1 MARLEFTIDG
11 NNSGLA
17 NAANQSI
24 GILESLQGVADKLK
38 IDLFKAGTVE
48 DINLI
53 GAALT
58 RVTGQIT
65 DYINTAVKSSQAFQ
79 DQSAAAALDTLSTKL
94 LTVTGNAEL
103 FGQSIKNQ
111 QNELNAYQS
120 ALNALLGAGV
130 DPLDSR
136 VTDLKGKID
145 TLTQSISTQKS
156 ELAASTAAIN
166 AEKAAMDT
174 LATSLQ
180 VANGLTQVFGQS
192 ILTQQSQVNA
202 YNTAIKQLL
211 AAGVGPLDSRITSL
225 KSKIDVLTSSIA
237 GQKQEIAGESAGLQT
252 VGNTFDALNAK
263 LVVTSGNTVLFGNTV
278 GNQRT
283 VLAAYQTAINQLL
296 AAGLSPLDAKVQ
308 TLKGHVNELTAS
320 IANQSKAA
328 STSSFGTLGS
338 QATGLIGTYASL
350 YGAIRLVG
358 DVIKTNADISDSLS
372 NVRRVTGLTTGEVND
387 LNEALKKI
395 STRTS
400 LNDLLGITVIGG
412 QLGIANDQLV
422 GFTASVNRLS
432 VALKGELEGGA
443 QGVAKDL
450 GVISNIFKITQSNGG
465 DVEKSFNQIGSAIL
479 GLGQSG
485 LATGQ
490 YLSDFAGRV
499 GGVAAQFKLSLPLIL
514 SYGAVLQEQ
523 GVTAEVAGTAF
534 KKLIGS
540 LGSKSEKFFAVAQIA
555 DASLTLKDF
564 TNLINNDAQKAL
576 ELFFKGLNQGG
587 ATNTEF
593 ATLLKSLGLDA
604 ARSGNA
610 IAVLSRNQQE
620 LQQHLKDSTKDFN
633 DGTLAAKQAAIQED
647 NLAGSVA
654 KLSNAFDKA
663 VQGDGVGRFFKS
675 IVDGATRALE
685 ATDKLL
691 QAANKGNLGEVFS
704 RLTRPGGNAKFDI
717 ADTAFDSFT
726 ASQKADSKVRSQLPA
741 PTYDQR
747 VSGTLPGLGN
757 LDENKL
763 QGFLANY
770 RKAYSEAYHAYSV
783 YFDAIKNGI
792 IASSDKNLQT
802 LEGFKKNA
810 QSIDSYAS
818 QVQAAYDKVKKSS
831 TTKQETNDVKE
842 LTDAQLKSI
851 PAIRQRL
858 KELTNLPDSG
868 VLGSETNQRIIALR
882 DRLREL
888 AGAAGRASTV
898 AQDQLSLSTQ
908 LKDILEKGNT
918 SAGASGLGGY
928 ASEVQKITTSYQAL
942 NAKLD
947 EFDAKVKIQRSR
959 NIASGGRS
967 GITGAEVTDLTSQST
982 AGRTALAAG
991 EAKQL
996 ADARIAEA
1004 ARTANEIQRINNEF
1018 GVKAQQTRAKELAQ
1032 IQATADAEIAK
1043 ASEKVLT
1050 IAQIEEQYNSA
1061 VAAAKGNQGKIDA
1074 AKTLHDVEIQQA
1086 QDSAIKI
1093 QAIREGLA
1101 AATQTI
1107 NDKYER
1113 QSAEL
1118 YAKIA
1123 DIESLAVAT
1132 ATGQEES
1139 KTQQIVNEWEK
1150 RRRAAEEYY
1159 RQLQVLNAGTGT
1171 GSAVPNV
1178 ADGLKGI
1185 NAARIANAA
1194 GNTNAAITA
1203 GENVAVAKKAGEDL
1217 SRELTRG
1224 IQSFG
1229 QTFLQTFTEFNQLA
1243 DHSFGTIFSTL
1254 TSKLTSSL
1262 NSIFLDVI
1270 TKGLSKKLSDAISSG
1285 TSGLSPALQGAAA
1298 AAGIAGGIISGV
1310 TPKTSSVG
1318 QGLGGALSGAAT
1330 GAVIGSV
1337 IPGLGTVAG
1346 GVVGGV
1352 VGLAGGLFGSKKARK
1367 QQEELQQQQLDEARK
1382 QTALLRQQALAYT
1395 SSIIGKQTVNGV
1407 ITGVD
1412 INSFGELTARVSGS
1426 DLQFVLDR
1434 NNAKR

>member
-136 VTDLKGKID
+136 VIDLKGKID
-145 TLTQSISTQKS
+145 ILTQSISTQKS
-156 ELAASTAAIN
+156 ELAASTAALN

-211 AAGVGPLDSRITSL
+211 AAGVNPLDSRITSL

-252 VGNTFDALNAK
+252 VGSTFDALNAK
-263 LVVTSGNTVLFGNTV
+263 LVVTTGNTKLFGNTV
-278 GNQRT
+278 DIQRT
-283 VLAAYQTAINQLL
+283 TLAAYQTAINQLL
-296 AAGLSPLDAKVQ
+296 TAGLAPTDARILELR
-308 TLKGHVNELTAS
+308 THVNDLTAS
-320 IANQSKAA
+320 IANQSRT
-328 STSSFGTLGS
+328 TSGNLFGSLGS
-338 QATGLIGTYASL
+338 QAFGLIGTYASL

-358 DVIKTNADISDSLS
+358 DVIKTNAEISDSLS
-372 NVRRVTGLTTGEVND
+372 NVQRVAGLTQDQVD
-387 LNEALKKI
+387 SLNESLKKI
-395 STRTS
+395 QTRTS

-412 QLGIANDQLV
+412 QLGIAQNQLV
-422 GFTASVNRLS
+422 GFTTAVNRLA

-443 QGVAKDL
+443 EGVAKSL
-450 GVISNIFKITQSNGG
+450 GVISNIFGITEKNGG

-490 YLSDFAGRV
+490 FLSDFAGRV
-499 GGVAAQFKLSLPLIL
+499 GGVANQFKLSLPLIL

-555 DASLTLKDF
+555 DASLTLKEF
-564 TNLINNDAQKAL
+564 TDLINNDAQKAL

-587 ATNTEF
+587 ATNTQF

-610 IAVLSRNQQE
+610 IAILSQHQEDLQEHVQQ
-620 LQQHLKDSTKDFN
+620 STKDLN
-633 DGTLAAKQAAIQED
+633 EATLAAKQAAIQEN
-647 NLAGSVA
+647 NLQGAIDR
-654 KLSNAFDKA
+654 LSNSFDKA
-663 VQGDGVGRFFKS
+663 VQGRGAQNFFKS
-675 IVDGATRALE
+675 IIDGADQATQKTGKLIDFLDRVTTNRNGIGSAATFFAGNDKIAALDNIQ
-685 ATDKLL
+685 AKDNTLAGIKLTPAKDFGDSVPQL
-691 QAANKGNLGEVFS
+691 KKLTSEYYNAAVAAKNAYVAYFNAVQKGFVEDNGGISKRKAAAEELNRLYLSLQNSYKAAQAANP
-704 RLTRPGGNAKFDI
+704 TAKQ
-717 ADTAFDSFT
+717 TA
-726 ASQKADSKVRSQLPA
+726 
-741 PTYDQR
+741 
-747 VSGTLPGLGN
+747 
-757 LDENKL
+757 
-763 QGFLANY
+763 
-770 RKAYSEAYHAYSV
+770 
-783 YFDAIKNGI
+783 
-792 IASSDKNLQT
+792 
-802 LEGFKKNA
+802 
-810 QSIDSYAS
+810 
-818 QVQAAYDKVKKSS
+818 
-831 TTKQETNDVKE
+831 DVKE
-842 LTDAQLKSI
+842 LTDAELKSI

-898 AQDQLSLSTQ
+898 AQDSLSLNSQ
-908 LKDILEKGNT
+908 LKDILEKSNAA
-918 SAGASGLGGY
+918 SGASGLTGY
-928 ASEVQKITTSYQAL
+928 AADVQKINTQYAEL
-942 NAKLD
+942 NRRLDDFNAKI
-947 EFDAKVKIQRSR
+947 KVQSDRFK
-959 NIASGGRS
+959 ASGGRTGIS
-967 GITGAEVTDLTSQST
+967 GSTATDLTQQSAT
-982 AGRTALAAG
+982 ARTSLQQAQ
-991 EAKQL
+991 EKEL

-1004 ARTANEIQRINNEF
+1004 TRTANEIQRINNEF
-1018 GVKAQQTRAKELAQ
+1018 GVKSQQTRAKELAQ

-1061 VAAAKGNQGKIDA
+1061 VAAAKGNQAKIDA

-1086 QDSAIKI
+1086 QDSATKI

-1159 RQLQVLNAGTGT
+1159 RQLQVLNASTGT
-1171 GSAVPNV
+1171 GSSVPNV

-1194 GNTNAAITA
+1194 NNTNAAITA
-1203 GENVAVAKKAGEDL
+1203 GENTDVAKKAGEDL
-1217 SRELTRG
+1217 QRELTRG
-1224 IQSFG
+1224 ITSFG
-1229 QTFLQTFTEFNQLA
+1229 QSFLQTLTTLNQQT
-1243 DHSFGTIFSTL
+1243 DHSFGTIFSSL
-1254 TSKLTSSL
+1254 TSKL
-1262 NSIFLDVI
+1262 NSTLSDIFLNTI
-1270 TKGLSKKLSDAISSG
+1270 SKGLSKALGDAITSAFSKGGGGLSSG
-1285 TSGLSPALQGAAA
+1285 VGIGAGL
-1298 AAGIAGGIISGV
+1298 GIAGGIVSGV
-1310 TPKTSSVG
+1310 TAKTSSVG
-1318 QGLGGALSGAAT
+1318 QGLGGALSGA
-1330 GAVIGSV
+1330 GAGAIAGSV
-1337 IPGLGTVAG
+1337 VPGLGTAAG
-1346 GVVGGV
+1346 AVIGGV

-1367 QQEELQQQQLDEARK
+1367 QQEELQKQQLEEAQK

>member
-120 ALNALLGAGV
+120 AINALLGAGV

-156 ELAASTAAIN
+156 ELAASTATIN

-180 VANGLTQVFGQS
+180 VANGLTQVFGQT

-263 LVVTSGNTVLFGNTV
+263 LVVTTGNTALFGNTV
-278 GNQRT
+278 SIQRT
-283 VLAAYQTAINQLL
+283 TLNAYQVAIDQLL
-296 AAGLSPLDAKVQ
+296 AAGLNPLDSRVQ
-308 TLKGHVNELTAS
+308 ALKGKVDALTAS
-320 IANQSKAA
+320 LNNQKQAA
-328 STSSFGTLGS
+328 STASFGTLGS
-338 QATGLIGTYASL
+338 QAAGLIGTYASL

-358 DVIKTNADISDSLS
+358 DVIKTNSEIGDSLS
-372 NVRRVTGLTTGEVND
+372 NVRRIAGLTEDQVNS
-387 LNEALKKI
+387 LNDSLKRI
-395 STRTS
+395 ETRTS
-400 LNDLLGITVIGG
+400 LNDLLGITAIGG
-412 QLGIANDQLV
+412 QLGIAQGQLV
-422 GFTASVNRLS
+422 GFTTAVNRLS

-443 QGVAKDL
+443 EGVAKSL
-450 GVISNIFKITQSNGG
+450 GVISNIFKVTESNGG
-465 DVEKSFNQIGSAIL
+465 DVEKSFNQIGSAVL

-490 YLSDFAGRV
+490 FLTDFAGRV

-555 DASLTLKDF
+555 DSTLTLKEF
-564 TNLINNDAQKAL
+564 VNLINTDAQKAL
-576 ELFFKGLNQGG
+576 ELFFAGLNKGG
-587 ATNTEF
+587 ASNTEF

-620 LQQHLKDSTKDFN
+620 LQEHLQESTKDFN
-633 DGTLAAKQAAIQED
+633 DGTKAAQQAAIQED

-654 KLSNAFDKA
+654 RLGNTFDKI
-663 VQGDGVGRFFKS
+663 VQGDGIGKFFKS
-675 IVDGATRALE
+675 IIDGANASLKGLNELSNSISRLATNKNGLGFFTNLTASENSLQAIDE
-685 ATDKLL
+685 IQAKFKAATDSRDKLNSTVSPFFTDESL
-691 QAANKGNLGEVFS
+691 QKLKQLIPQYSKARQDAVDAYAGFTKGIRNGTITDDGNLVKYKALAES
-704 RLTRPGGNAKFDI
+704 LNA
-717 ADTAFDSFT
+717 TYN
-726 ASQKADSKVRSQLPA
+726 QLA
-741 PTYDQR
+741 
-747 VSGTLPGLGN
+747 
-757 LDENKL
+757 
-763 QGFLANY
+763 
-770 RKAYSEAYHAYSV
+770 
-783 YFDAIKNGI
+783 
-792 IASSDKNLQT
+792 
-802 LEGFKKNA
+802 
-810 QSIDSYAS
+810 
-818 QVQAAYDKVKKSS
+818 AAYDKARAASP
-831 TTKQETNDVKE
+831 TKQETTDVQE
-842 LTDAQLKSI
+842 LTDAELKSI

-898 AQDQLSLSTQ
+898 AQDSLSLNSQ
-908 LKDILEKGNT
+908 LKDILERGNT
-918 SAGASGLGGY
+918 SANASGLTGY
-928 ASEVQKITTSYQAL
+928 ASEVQKITASYQAL
-942 NAKLD
+942 NDKLD
-947 EFDAKVKIQRSR
+947 QFDAKVKIQRQR
-959 NIASGGRS
+959 NISSGGRS
-967 GITGAEVTDLTSQST
+967 GITGTEAADLTSQSA
-982 AGRTALAAG
+982 AGRATLQAG
-991 EAKQL
+991 EAKEL

-1004 ARTANEIQRINNEF
+1004 TRTANEIQRINNEF
-1018 GVKAQQTRAKELAQ
+1018 GVKSQQTRAKELAQ

-1043 ASEKVLT
+1043 VSEKVLT

-1061 VAAAKGNQGKIDA
+1061 VSAAKGNQAKIDA

-1086 QDSAIKI
+1086 LDSATKI

-1159 RQLQVLNAGTGT
+1159 RQLQVLNASTGT

-1185 NAARIANAA
+1185 NAARISNAA
-1194 GNTNAAITA
+1194 GNTNAAITK

-1229 QTFLQTFTEFNQLA
+1229 QSFLQTFTEFNQQT
-1243 DHSFGTIFSTL
+1243 DHSFGTIFSSL
-1254 TSKLTSSL
+1254 TTKLTSTL
-1262 NSIFLDVI
+1262 NNIFLETI
-1270 TKGLSKKLSDAISSG
+1270 TKGLAKKLEDAISQG
-1285 TSGLSPALQGAAA
+1285 IGGLGKGILGLSSGASQALVG
-1298 AAGIAGGIISGV
+1298 GVGLAGGLISGI
-1310 TPKTSSVG
+1310 TPKTSGVG
-1318 QGLGGALSGAAT
+1318 QTLGGALTGAAAGT
-1330 GAVIGSV
+1330 AILPGIGTAAGAV
-1337 IPGLGTVAG
+1337 
-1346 GVVGGV
+1346 VGAV
-1352 VGLAGGLFGSKKARK
+1352 GGLFGSKKARK
-1367 QQEELQQQQLDEARK
+1367 QQEELQKQQLEEAQK